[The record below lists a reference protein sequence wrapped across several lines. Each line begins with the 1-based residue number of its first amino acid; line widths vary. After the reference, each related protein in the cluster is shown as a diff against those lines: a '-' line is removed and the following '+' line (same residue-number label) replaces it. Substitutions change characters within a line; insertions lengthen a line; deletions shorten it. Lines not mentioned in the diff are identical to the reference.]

1 MIIVGILLIAS
12 NACTIKIKEK
22 HGKISG
28 QTITNN
34 VGAGKTD
41 SVFLDD
47 YDPDFRNKL
56 SLTAKYEKN
65 MPDNKVV
72 GSRTRASV
80 KSFRGLPAVHIND
93 HPVYFMMMM
102 PSPYVKDEDIVKSSR
117 DFAAA
122 DINLYSDIA
131 STMPSFACKDWWL
144 DEKSYDFTIVD
155 RRLQSFID
163 ANPNALVI
171 LRIKLDPP
179 GWWMDRYPDDHS
191 QYLKDGKPLSSGG
204 VSMAS
209 VRWENA
215 YEHMLRH
222 MIRHIEGGA
231 NADHI
236 IGYLPAGGISGE
248 WYWYGHRLGFVD
260 YSPAAR
266 ERFRKWLKEKYV
278 SDLALQTA
286 WKRKDVTISSA
297 MFPDS
302 LTRRK
307 SEYLSFRDPRQAAEY
322 LDARQFLIDMT
333 THNVI
338 KSCAIVKEETG
349 GNKLAGVFYGYSLLR
364 AGLSRVTRKNQWGDL
379 ANNGQSDLYRVL
391 SSPVIDFITTPP
403 SYGKRRGGDPGNLI
417 GGAFIY
423 SMHLHNKFFIDE
435 EDIRTHLFEDKSL
448 PYRTSTLDETI
459 SVLHRA
465 SGWSLTKGNGIWW
478 FLLAGNHL
486 FHQEDI
492 MQTVKE
498 LKKIGDKSLQYD
510 KTSVSEVAFFA
521 DEVSLNYL
529 ADDDHPVVVSSMWN
543 QYERAVH
550 MGTPFDFYILQDIAV
565 PNLPDYKVYVFLNTY
580 YTTPELRK
588 IIAEKV
594 RKNNAVAVWIYAPGF
609 VTNEGL
615 SEEAMRE
622 LTGITIKHEVKRE
635 KSALKFMN
643 TNHPITAAVKKSPS
657 FNEQELDILMG
668 PRFWADDESVIILGE
683 SEGRPALVV
692 KEEKNWRSVYS
703 AFPLTKELLQGICDY
718 AGVHV
723 YNRDFDVFFA
733 NRSYMMVHA
742 VSDGLKEI
750 NLPANYRVTELITGK
765 KYGRTKNIKITLS
778 KMDTRIFHLEEMN

>member
-1 MIIVGILLIAS
+1 MKLINYSEMKNYILIKSMIIVGILLILS
-12 NACTIKIKEK
+12 NACKIIKKEK
-22 HGKISG
+22 HGIIPG
-28 QTITNN
+28 QTIGSN
-34 VGAGKTD
+34 VDTAGTD
-41 SVFLDD
+41 SVRLDD

-65 MPDNKVV
+65 MPENSVA
-72 GSRTRASV
+72 GSRTKASV
-80 KSFRGLPAVHIND
+80 KFYRGLPVVHIND

-102 PSPYVKDEDIVKSSR
+102 PSPYVKDEDVVKSSR

-131 STMPSFACKDWWL
+131 STMPSFACKGWWL

-155 RRLQSFID
+155 RRLQAFID

-204 VSMAS
+204 ISMAS
-209 VRWENA
+209 ERWENS

-231 NADHI
+231 YADHV

-266 ERFRKWLKEKYV
+266 ERFRKWLKEKYGN
-278 SDLALQTA
+278 DFALQTA
-286 WKRKDVTISSA
+286 WNRKDVTISSA

-302 LTRRK
+302 LTRRTT
-307 SEYLSFRDPRQAAEY
+307 EYLSFRDPRKASEY

-349 GNKLAGVFYGYSLLR
+349 GKKLAGVFYGYSLLR
-364 AGLSRVTRKNQWGDL
+364 AGLSRVNNKSQWGEL

-417 GGAFIY
+417 GGAFI
-423 SMHLHNKFFIDE
+423 SSIHLHNKFFIDE

-448 PYRTSTLDETI
+448 SYRTSTLDETI
-459 SVLHRA
+459 SVLQRA
-465 SGWSLTKGNGIWW
+465 SGWSLTKGNGLWW

-492 MQTVKE
+492 MQTVKK
-498 LKKIGDKSLQYD
+498 LKEIGDNSLQCD

-521 DEVSLNYL
+521 DEVSLKYL
-529 ADDDHPVVVSSMWN
+529 ADGHHPVVASSMWEE
-543 QYERAVH
+543 YERAVH
-550 MGTPFDFYILQDIAV
+550 MGTPFDFYILQDIAA
-565 PNLPDYKVYVFLNTY
+565 PTLPITKSTFSLI
-580 YTTPELRK
+580 PIILLLSCERQLRK
-588 IIAEKV
+588 
-594 RKNNAVAVWIYAPGF
+594 R
-609 VTNEGL
+609 
-615 SEEAMRE
+615 
-622 LTGITIKHEVKRE
+622 
-635 KSALKFMN
+635 
-643 TNHPITAAVKKSPS
+643 
-657 FNEQELDILMG
+657 
-668 PRFWADDESVIILGE
+668 
-683 SEGRPALVV
+683 
-692 KEEKNWRSVYS
+692 
-703 AFPLTKELLQGICDY
+703 
-718 AGVHV
+718 
-723 YNRDFDVFFA
+723 
-733 NRSYMMVHA
+733 
-742 VSDGLKEI
+742 
-750 NLPANYRVTELITGK
+750 
-765 KYGRTKNIKITLS
+765 
-778 KMDTRIFHLEEMN
+778 